1 MTDVETDRGFTGL
14 VWHPTRLREQ
24 YEAYHAGCRYLVTS
38 YSRDCDYSEWGI
50 MYSLAVYL
58 PDGQQIHRI
67 YKGLGTAK
75 GCATKLA
82 QRLQWR
88 FRGEYWDRVIAER
101 EQEGHH
107 A

>member
-14 VWHPTRLREQ
+14 LWRETHVCGQ
-24 YEAYHAGCRYLVTS
+24 YEAYHAGCRYEITR
-38 YSRDCDYSEWGI
+38 YSRDCDYSERGN
-50 MYSLAVYL
+50 MYNLAIYT
-58 PDGQQIHRI
+58 PDGASIHRT
-67 YKGLGTAK
+67 YKGRGTAK

-88 FRGEYWDRVIAER
+88 FRGDYWDRVIADR